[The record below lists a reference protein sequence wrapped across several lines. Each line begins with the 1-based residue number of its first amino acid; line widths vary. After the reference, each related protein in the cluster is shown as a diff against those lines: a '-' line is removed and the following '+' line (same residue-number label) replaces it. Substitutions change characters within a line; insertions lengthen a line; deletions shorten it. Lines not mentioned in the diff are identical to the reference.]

1 MLKRSRAEGLF
12 RAERTDRA
20 IRCDSD
26 SFRLTCKKARCYL
39 RGSSELVRICMLL
52 IDQDI
57 RLTPPIGLGS
67 VRLIDQRK
75 RTRNVPTREHQ
86 TMKRRLATSLFI
98 CLFQL

>member
-20 IRCDSD
+20 IRCD

-39 RGSSELVRICMLL
+39 RGSSELVRICMLF

-86 TMKRRLATSLFI
+86 TMKRRLATSVFI